1 MTSVRLELS
10 LQKKK
15 TEHTEI
21 SKKDPDAHRALL
33 KVVAEPEDEMVI
45 DEKAREAS
53 TAKPVCGPVTA
64 KVSRPVAHDWAAEG
78 KPQAQ
83 LK

>member
-1 MTSVRLELS
+1 
-10 LQKKK
+10 
-15 TEHTEI
+15 
-21 SKKDPDAHRALL
+21 
-33 KVVAEPEDEMVI
+33 MVI

-53 TAKPVCGPVTA
+53 AAKPVRGPVTA